1 MTRITY
7 NHDTKEPVVTILY
20 RGNCGNTVTIAT
32 TETLA
37 TLVEFSWNV
46 MAHGDAWEGK
56 WRGNWQ
62 MQWVASTFH
71 TTSEHGVSSIT
82 TADAA
87 HLGCQQSTELTPPP
101 GRFKWTGPFRA
112 KDEIRFLLLCHH
124 ISTGL
129 YTKSSFKYALDCSA
143 CGPSSANLA
152 RDIWVGHSP
161 LGLTFEALNES
172 VTKYLNLKWIHE
184 WNFK

>member
-1 MTRITY
+1 MWRHMRRNQISSFAR
-7 NHDTKEPVVTILY
+7 NGPVHLNRPVVGFSSVDCWQPRCAPSAVVMMDTACSEVVW
-20 RGNCGNTVTIAT
+20 RV
-32 TETLA
+32 LA
-37 TLVEFSWNV
+37 THF
-46 MAHGDAWEGK
+46 
-56 WRGNWQ
+56 
-62 MQWVASTFH
+62 
-71 TTSEHGVSSIT
+71 I
-82 TADAA
+82 
-87 HLGCQQSTELTPPP
+87 QQFPPSLP
-101 GRFKWTGPFRA
+101 LPWATV
-112 KDEIRFLLLCHH
+112 CHH